1 MVDHKVVPQV
11 VNAWKVGEHKYY
23 NGYGLMNGGY
33 IYSIHGGYKL
43 TNITGGRYL
52 VDDLLL
58 VVDEQGW
65 RNHHHFQGF
74 PPTWRDRKM
83 MGNRGNRAPA
93 SRRTG
98 HAKWTKQGSFFLG
111 TSANGTDSNAVC
123 LRVATE
129 PTEATGSRLGSQ
141 VGYQNRFFFSRLDS
155 CFVARLQDIQ
165 VL

>member
-1 MVDHKVVPQV
+1 
-11 VNAWKVGEHKYY
+11 
-23 NGYGLMNGGY
+23 
-33 IYSIHGGYKL
+33 
-43 TNITGGRYL
+43 
-52 VDDLLL
+52 
-58 VVDEQGW
+58 
-65 RNHHHFQGF
+65 
-74 PPTWRDRKM
+74 

-141 VGYQNRFFFSRLDS
+141 VGYQNRFFFFAAGQLFCCETPRYPG
-155 CFVARLQDIQ
+155 FVDVDFVEAQF
-165 VL
+165 